1 MADIPRLQQFAT
13 ENDLGLTSPLTH
25 ESVAKLA
32 KHWFPD
38 MFFYEAEKFYPIAM
52 DEMFTMIDDSF
63 GALPTSAKEE
73 LLVNLFVRET
83 DSTGVRQPFE
93 PPVVLVPDGFIVEQT
108 GQSVVAKSVVRV
120 ISAGVSARDGL
131 GDEAVDDDA
140 VVTHGAR
147 FSSSDQFFGGFE
159 TLADTP
165 QPGPGNPFEPRA
177 KGEDGNPRITVMG
190 SLLNLFEL
198 LKYELLAAAPD
209 ANYPPDGLR
218 GAVEIASS
226 LVTPFTS
233 PPAFLPFE
241 DLRKFLLKLIEAEE
255 TNGETPP
262 APAGYRLSRTA
273 WNAVKRFTFLEY
285 DFFYA
290 FNDFNRYQPDAIFAN
305 EHEGDNEGCCLVFDR
320 SLFNV
325 APNDE
330 NALLRS
336 VPQFMMTCVHEEFQ
350 DADEFKFIDP
360 PLSFPPEQRARDV
373 VPFTV
378 YIAAGS
384 HATYFTSGTHDLV
397 DFQDHMAQI
406 EDHLLAAIVLSPIVI
421 PLLIL
426 SLIYEHFTDTED
438 ITSDDGIRTGP
449 PEVVG
454 DHPTA
459 VANRLVVMPM
469 SADNHIYQGE
479 SPGNP
484 GNEDLLRLRAY
495 AGKWGANAG
504 IIDHSS
510 TFRAKTGRYFR
521 RLLSHL

>member
-1 MADIPRLQQFAT
+1 MANIPRLQQFAD
-13 ENDLGLTSPLTH
+13 ENGFGLTSPLTH
-25 ESVAKLA
+25 ESVVKLA
-32 KHWFPD
+32 EHWFPD
-38 MFFYEAEKFYPIAM
+38 MFFYEAEKFHPIAM
-52 DEMFTMIDDSF
+52 DENFTMIDDLF

-73 LLVNLFVRET
+73 WLVSAFVRESN
-83 DSTGVRQPFE
+83 STGVTQQFE
-93 PPVVLVPDGFIVEQT
+93 PPVVLVPDGIVVEQS
-108 GQSVVAKSVVRV
+108 GQTAVAKSVVQV
-120 ISAGVSARDGL
+120 ISAGASARDGL
-131 GDEAVDDDA
+131 GAEAVDSDA
-140 VVTHGAR
+140 VVTHGASFR
-147 FSSSDQFFGGFE
+147 RSDQFFGGFE
-159 TLADTP
+159 TLAGGAQASASD
-165 QPGPGNPFEPRA
+165 PFKPRA
-177 KGEDGNPRITVMG
+177 KAEDGSPRITVMG

-226 LVTPFTS
+226 LVTPITS
-233 PPAFLPFE
+233 PPPPLPFE

-255 TNGETPP
+255 TDGETPP
-262 APAGYRLSRTA
+262 APPGYRLSRTG
-273 WNAVKRFTFLEY
+273 WNAVKRFAFLEY

-290 FNDFNRYQPDAIFAN
+290 FNDFNRYADGLFTN

-330 NALLRS
+330 NALLRV

-360 PLSFPPEQRARDV
+360 PLSFPPDKRARDV

-378 YIAAGS
+378 FIAAGS
-384 HATYFTSGTHDLV
+384 HATYFTDGTHDLV
-397 DFQDHMAQI
+397 DFQDHMAKI
-406 EDHLLAAIVLSPIVI
+406 EEHLLAAIVFAPIVI
-421 PLLIL
+421 PVLIL
-426 SLIYEHFTDTED
+426 SLIIEHFTDTED

-449 PEVVG
+449 PDVVG

-469 SADNHIYQGE
+469 SAENHIYGTE
-479 SPGNP
+479 PED
-484 GNEDLLRLRAY
+484 NEDLLRLRAY
-495 AGKWGANAG
+495 PGKWGAHDG